1 MKRLRGNL
9 TYSNV
14 MVTILALV
22 VLGGGTAYASQ
33 MLPKGSVG
41 TKQIKKA
48 AVTPEKLS
56 KASKAALAG
65 PKGATGAE
73 GPKGDTGATGE
84 TGPKGAM
91 GATGETGTK
100 GDMGPRGETG
110 ATGDTGPKGDRG
122 EPGPTTGPAGG
133 ALAGNYPNP
142 TLATQAGVAT
152 GHSEATTAIQQTC
165 THYEDAEVTIDAPT
179 AGTVYVS
186 ANVVLL
192 FSHTN
197 ATSDVVT
204 AGLNETTFSCT
215 GRIGDAFQY
224 LVPSGAP
231 SYVGEEVTLPAS
243 RTFSVTPGSHTFYLN
258 GLKNGSGSDP
268 EEFYFAG
275 LTAIFIPS

>member
-22 VLGGGTAYASQ
+22 VLGGGTAYAASE

-65 PKGATGAE
+65 PKGETGAE
-73 GPKGDTGATGE
+73 GPKGDTGA
-84 TGPKGAM
+84 K
-91 GATGETGTK
+91 
-100 GDMGPRGETG
+100 GETG
-110 ATGDTGPKGDRG
+110 ATGDRG

-165 THYEDAEVTIDAPT
+165 THYEDAEVTIDAPS

-231 SYVGEEVTLPAS
+231 TYVGEEVTLPAS